1 MFNPLDKIIH
11 PCGLRLQYSIA
22 LAVEIGDEVED
33 TGSEEVDYDEVG
45 TPSVVRLFKRK
56 NRNN

>member
-1 MFNPLDKIIH
+1 MFDPLDKIVH
-11 PCGLRLQYSIA
+11 PCGLRLQYGIA
-22 LAVEIGDEVED
+22 LAVEIGNEVED
-33 TGSEEVDYDEVG
+33 TGSEEVYYGEVG